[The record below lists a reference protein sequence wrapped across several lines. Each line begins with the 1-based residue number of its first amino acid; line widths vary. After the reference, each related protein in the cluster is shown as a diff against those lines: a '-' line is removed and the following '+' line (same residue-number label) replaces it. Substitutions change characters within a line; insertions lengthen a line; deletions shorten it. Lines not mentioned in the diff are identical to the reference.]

1 MGIKLGGFVCDG
13 CSCFGQYNGVKS
25 GIDLLDIMEKN
36 NNIDNLEELNVTM
49 GFVKLP
55 GWHYYNVL
63 ELDDDWIAWKSGK
76 SICLCSTCDRKYK
89 LSEIISKLKRHD

>member
-13 CSCFGQYNGVKS
+13 CSVFGQYVGVKS
-25 GIDLLDIMEKN
+25 GIDLLNAMEKDDVN
-36 NNIDNLEELNVTM
+36 DIEDLNVNM
-49 GFVKLP
+49 AFAKLP
-55 GWHYYNVL
+55 EWKYYDVI
-63 ELDDDWIAWKSGK
+63 EMGSDWIAWKRGK